1 MLVSQ
6 EFLQFIAERNNCE
19 TPVESGHSAPINQNL
34 IGPFKLQKMPMVLF
48 LFHVPGIN
56 VLCGIGTLA
65 VPHAVR
71 EGGWLSLL
79 LLLLFCIICLYTGI
93 LLKRCLEG
101 SPGLKTYPDIGQAAF
116 GMSGR
121 LVIAVSTETN
131 NDTLLVFTLVL
142 SIFNFA

>member
-1 MLVSQ
+1 MVIHKNESGFPKCLYRRS
-6 EFLQFIAERNNCE
+6 FC
-19 TPVESGHSAPINQNL
+19 SGHSVL
-34 IGPFKLQKMPMVLF
+34 GPFKLQKMIMVLY
-48 LFHVPGIN
+48 LLHVPGIN

-65 VPHAVR
+65 VPYAVH

-79 LLLLFCIICLYTGI
+79 LLLLFCIISFYTGI
-93 LLKRCLEG
+93 LLQRCLEG

-116 GMSGR
+116 GVSGR

-142 SIFNFA
+142 SVFNSA